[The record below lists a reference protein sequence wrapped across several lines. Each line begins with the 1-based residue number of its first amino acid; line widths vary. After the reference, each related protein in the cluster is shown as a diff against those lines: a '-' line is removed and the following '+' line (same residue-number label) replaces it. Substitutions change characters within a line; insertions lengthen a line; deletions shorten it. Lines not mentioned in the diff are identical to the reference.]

1 MTYKERYEYQKEI
14 TLKQRIVIN
23 CQKAQLKKLKAEIFN
38 YKNSTLV
45 SIFEKAKAE
54 AIKEF
59 AGELIE
65 EIVNTPTT
73 FGSSYYM
80 YRQGIAFRQSE
91 IIDIIRKKA
100 GEGNGS

>member
-1 MTYKERYEYQKEI
+1 MTYEEYI
-14 TLKQRIVIN
+14 R
-23 CQKAQLKKLKAEIFN
+23 
-38 YKNSTLV
+38 
-45 SIFEKAKAE
+45 AE

-80 YRQGIAFRQSE
+80 YRQGIAFRQNE
-91 IIDIIRKKA
+91 IIDIIKKKA
-100 GEGNGS
+100 GGSDG